1 MGMHLSGRGP
11 RMEYTRPR
19 VLTGFWQMNHSYP
32 RLARPIQ
39 KLQSPCGM
47 VSGGSRSLTKLS
59 NSCGRRQMSLYLQ
72 SSISV
77 HDMSYLKVVVD
88 CAKSFQKTS
97 YIAYGCVITSSVFGS
112 QIKPSTT
119 HVQGILDALVTWCPL
134 CYQNYHQVLLR
145 YFLW

>member
-1 MGMHLSGRGP
+1 
-11 RMEYTRPR
+11 MEYTWLG
-19 VLTGFWQMNHSYP
+19 VLTRFWLMILSYP
-32 RLARPIQ
+32 RQVHPIQ
-39 KLQSPCGM
+39 MTQSPCGM
-47 VSGGSRSLTKLS
+47 VSRNSRSLTKS
-59 NSCGRRQMSLYLQ
+59 NTSCGRQQMNLYLQ
-72 SSISV
+72 SATSV